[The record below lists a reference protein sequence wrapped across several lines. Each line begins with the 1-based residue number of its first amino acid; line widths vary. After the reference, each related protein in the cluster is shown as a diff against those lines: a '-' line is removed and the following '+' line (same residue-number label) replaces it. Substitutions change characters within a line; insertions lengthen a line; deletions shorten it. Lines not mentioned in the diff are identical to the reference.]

1 MINFYGMSDVAGLMV
16 LEKQRSSFLG
26 PQFGG
31 GKEYSEQMAQKSDD
45 YIKSLLDE
53 HYALV
58 KSSLEKYKEAIETIT
73 AELLKIEVISGDR
86 VREIIKA
93 YEEKNGIVRPVE
105 KEETETIEKIKP
117 SEEPVGQSG
126 EEA

>member
-1 MINFYGMSDVAGLMV
+1 MINYYGMSDVAGLMV

-31 GKEYSEQMAQKSDD
+31 SKDYSEQMAQKSDE

-53 HYALV
+53 RYTSVKNSLNHYRD
-58 KSSLEKYKEAIETIT
+58 AIETMT
-73 AELLKIEVISGDR
+73 AELLNVEVIAGDR

-93 YEEKNGIVRPVE
+93 YEEQEGIVRNVDADEESEVE
-105 KEETETIEKIKP
+105 K
-117 SEEPVGQSG
+117 SG
-126 EEA
+126 RNG